1 MSIIQ
6 EKPAHVRSADPL
18 LSMRGIGKTY
28 GEVRALS
35 NVSLTLAAGEIRAIC
50 GENGAGKSTLVKA
63 LTGLVAPDEGEVRLD
78 GKPVRFVVPK
88 DAQAQGINLVS
99 QELSICPDLSV
110 LDNIWLGALSL
121 PFFHR
126 RADLRARAK
135 DVLKRLG
142 ADTISLDG
150 RAGGL
155 STGERQL
162 VEIARMLVRD
172 TRILI
177 LDEPTATLSDKEV
190 HVLMAALKSL
200 RAHGTSIL
208 YITHRLGEVFQLCD
222 HATVMRDGTVVADHP
237 VADLTRDR
245 LIELMLGRALG
256 HMFPE
261 HHLTDGETFF
271 SIEQLTIPGV
281 ARNVGLSVKKGQIMC
296 LTGQLGCGA
305 DDLIRAI
312 AGLVHQASG
321 RLSLDGTEIPLRRP
335 EVARRHG
342 VRFVSGDRAEEGVFV
357 DRPAWENLIAPRF
370 VGRGS
375 AKLVR
380 NRALRHRATDL
391 ADRSTLAR
399 HRLSVR
405 TGDLSGGNQQKLAFG
420 RNIGDGEAKLILM
433 IEPTRGIDVGAR
445 AEIYRLMR
453 TFCEQGCAILMAS
466 SDFAEV
472 LGIAD
477 VVATMFRGDVVNTYN
492 AGHLDMT
499 RLIAD
504 VTHPEGDVA

>member
-1 MSIIQ
+1 MSAVNDKLAQ
-6 EKPAHVRSADPL
+6 SQTRNPL

-28 GEVRALS
+28 GEVRALRD
-35 NVSLTLAAGEIRAIC
+35 VSLTLAAGEIRAIC

-63 LTGLVAPDEGEVRLD
+63 LTGIVAPDEGEVWLD
-78 GKPVRFVVPK
+78 GKQVHFTVPK
-88 DAQAQGINLVS
+88 DAQAHGINLVS

-126 RADLRARAK
+126 KAELRARAA
-135 DVLKRLG
+135 DTLKRLG
-142 ADTISLDG
+142 AGHITLDG
-150 RAGGL
+150 LAGRL

-162 VEIARMLVRD
+162 IEIARMLVRD

-177 LDEPTATLSDKEV
+177 LDEPTATLSDKEI
-190 HVLMAALKSL
+190 HVLMSALKSL

-208 YITHRLGEVFQLCD
+208 YITHRLGEVFELCD
-222 HATVMRDGTVVADHP
+222 HATVMRGGTVVADQA

-245 LIELMLGRALG
+245 LIELMLGRVLG

-261 HHLTDGETFF
+261 HHIAEGATFF
-271 SIEQLTIPGV
+271 AINRLNVPG
-281 ARNVGLSVKKGQIMC
+281 AAHDVGLSLTEGQIMC

-305 DDLIRAI
+305 DEVIRAV
-312 AGLVHQASG
+312 AGLVSHASG
-321 RLSLDGTEIPLRRP
+321 RITLDGEDIPLGRP
-335 EVARRHG
+335 EVARRRG
-342 VRFVSGDRAEEGVFV
+342 VRFVSGDRAEEGVFI
-357 DRPAWENLIAPRF
+357 DRPAWENLVAPRF
-370 VGRGS
+370 VERSGAR
-375 AKLVR
+375 LVH
-380 NRALRHRATDL
+380 NRALRNEAAAL

-399 HRLSVR
+399 HRLPVR

-420 RNIGDGEAKLILM
+420 RNIGDGAAKLILM

-453 TFCEQGCAILMAS
+453 DFCERGCAILMAS

-477 VVATMFRGDVVNTYN
+477 VVATMFRGEVVKTYKT
-492 AGHLDMT
+492 GHLDMT

-504 VTHPEGDVA
+504 VTHPEEEDA

>member
-1 MSIIQ
+1 MSAIHD
-6 EKPAHVRSADPL
+6 KPKPDQTYDPL

-28 GEVRALS
+28 GEVRAL
-35 NVSLTLAAGEIRAIC
+35 NDVSLTLAAGEIRAIC

-63 LTGLVAPDEGEVRLD
+63 LTGIVAPDKGEVWLD
-78 GKPVRFVVPK
+78 GQQVHFVVPK
-88 DAQAQGINLVS
+88 DAQAHGINLVS
-99 QELSICPDLSV
+99 QELSICPDLTV

-121 PFFHR
+121 PFLHR
-126 RADLRARAK
+126 RAELRARAE
-135 DVLKRLG
+135 DVLQRLG
-142 ADTISLDG
+142 AGHIVLDG
-150 RAGGL
+150 LAGRL

-162 VEIARMLVRD
+162 IEIARMLVRD

-177 LDEPTATLSDKEV
+177 LDEPTATLSDKEI
-190 HVLMAALKSL
+190 HVLMSALKSL

-208 YITHRLGEVFQLCD
+208 YITHRLGEVFELCD
-222 HATVMRDGTVVADHP
+222 HATVMRGGTVVADHP

-261 HHLTDGETFF
+261 HHIAEGATFF
-271 SIEQLTIPGV
+271 TIDGLTVPG
-281 ARNVGLSVKKGQIMC
+281 AAHDVGLSVAEGQIMC

-305 DDLIRAI
+305 DEVIRAI
-312 AGLVHQASG
+312 AGLVSHANGSIT
-321 RLSLDGTEIPLRRP
+321 LDGEDIPLGRP
-335 EVARRHG
+335 EVARRRG

-357 DRPAWENLIAPRF
+357 DRPAWENLVAPRF
-370 VGRGS
+370 VERGS
-375 AKLVR
+375 AKLIH
-380 NRALRHRATDL
+380 NQALRSAARTL

-399 HRLSVR
+399 HRLPVR

-420 RNIGDGEAKLILM
+420 RNVGDSAAKLILM

-453 TFCEQGCAILMAS
+453 DFCEQGCAILMAS

-477 VVATMFRGDVVNTYN
+477 VVATMFRGEVVKTYK

-504 VTHPEGDVA
+504 VTHPEEEDA